1 MNAARRS
8 VHMQVYSFTPA
19 PIAKVLVAAEKRSVD
34 VEAIL
39 DRSNQTTNYSSADF
53 LAHEGVPTFIDAQHA
68 IAHNKFIT
76 CEPGSEHMGGSCR

>member
-1 MNAARRS
+1 
-8 VHMQVYSFTPA
+8 
-19 PIAKVLVAAEKRSVD
+19 VD

-39 DRSNQTTNYSSADF
+39 DKSNETANYSSSDF

-76 CEPGSEHMGGSCR
+76 CERVGNV